1 MHNTFIFLKFQVLSR
16 LPFTDTL
23 DFCCFPKLIF
33 MKLGLYGGAKIKFQK
48 RKKANCVDIED
59 VSLEK
64 LEKTRKS

>member
-1 MHNTFIFLKFQVLSR
+1 
-16 LPFTDTL
+16 
-23 DFCCFPKLIF
+23 

-48 RKKANCVDIED
+48 RKKAKCLDIED